1 MTNVDCKEGGQGR
14 GCPVSLR
21 NENFRHLCLGTCC
34 RTVGS
39 NVKNPPKI
47 WKIREISCNS
57 LTNHEFMKRT
67 QWPKTEGMYMT
78 LLKIA
83 CEKLWKHFGLTY
95 FGRVLA
101 RWNHSVSEAPY
112 PSLNGD
118 CFGYEVFPFPFHI
131 VPFGPSFKHLHVK
144 GKMGIFW
151 SSTFSSSTE
160 PKCTRFAASFG
171 SNFVPF
177 FSVW

>member
-1 MTNVDCKEGGQGR
+1 MWTVRRAAKGAVAQSRWEMRTFAIFALVRAVAQLGQTSKTR
-14 GCPVSLR
+14 Q
-21 NENFRHLCLGTCC
+21 
-34 RTVGS
+34 
-39 NVKNPPKI
+39 KI
-47 WKIREISCNS
+47 DWKIREIACNS
-57 LTNHEFMKRT
+57 LTNYEYEAHA
-67 QWPKTEGMYMT
+67 MT
-78 LLKIA
+78 GNGRYVKIA
-83 CEKLWKHFGLTY
+83 CEKLWKHFGWTY